1 MSNPQIPE
9 AARSCKDHQARQ
21 VPAVQSAKDNR
32 GCRLWLP
39 CAPYFQ
45 PSGNPNWQLA
55 NTPGTF
61 PWGLPRRTICGQ
73 ASQAAQGS
81 LWWGEVGVCPEPRK
95 LPFSLVVSVSAV
107 LRRQRQELVGA
118 SPARQ
123 SLLVQRHLHP
133 PYRSLPLRPG
143 LWQSIRHSLIPP
155 STPPQVRRS
164 THSPYEIL
172 SKASG
177 L

>member
-1 MSNPQIPE
+1 MPFV
-9 AARSCKDHQARQ
+9 AAMCSLFPTLWK
-21 VPAVQSAKDNR
+21 PKLAVSKHTRDFSMGSSQKDNMWAGFS
-32 GCRLWLP
+32 GCPRK
-39 CAPYFQ
+39 
-45 PSGNPNWQLA
+45 SVVGRSRS
-55 NTPGTF
+55 
-61 PWGLPRRTICGQ
+61 LPRTQ
-73 ASQAAQGS
+73 KA
-81 LWWGEVGVCPEPRK
+81 
-95 LPFSLVVSVSAV
+95 PFSLVVSVSAV

-143 LWQSIRHSLIPP
+143 LWQSVRHSLIPP